1 MRFYD
6 TNALLDLQEKA
17 FQENFY
23 ISSVT
28 LEELEQ
34 IKTSSRKDPAVK
46 YAARKV
52 IHLLEDYD
60 NYETIIYNKDMHDWL
75 TNKFLEETPDNKI
88 CVCAYAASLNDPDLI
103 FVTGDLCCKKIANTI
118 FVLTTE
124 SVIDRQTE
132 PYTGYVETTADD
144 ELLCQLYSCPND
156 NIFNLLTNQYL
167 IVRNENGDLI
177 DKFKWDG
184 SSLIPVKLKILK
196 SKFFGD
202 VKPYNGDV
210 YQQLAIDSFM
220 NNQITMVRGPAGTGK
235 SYLALSYLFSI
246 LEKNKIRKIVMFCN
260 TPKTLNSVGLGYYP
274 GDKNMKLLDS
284 SVGNMLSAKLGGH
297 FEVEQLIAQNVLE
310 LLPLSDLRGFDTK
323 DMRCAVYIT
332 EAQNMDIELMKLA
345 LQRIGEDSICII
357 DGDYNT
363 QVDMSSYAG
372 ANNGMRRASE
382 VYRGEDL
389 YGEVELKNI
398 YRSRIANIAEQM

>member
-1 MRFYD
+1 MKFYD

-17 FQENFY
+17 FQEKFY

-34 IKTSSRKDPAVK
+34 IKTSSHKDPAVK
-46 YAARKV
+46 YSARKV
-52 IHLLEDYD
+52 MHLLEDYD
-60 NYETIIYNKDMHDWL
+60 NYETVIYNLEMHNWL
-75 TNKFLEETPDNKI
+75 MDRFIEETPDNKI
-88 CVCAYAASLNDPDLI
+88 CVCAYVASFNDPNLV
-103 FVTGDLCCKKIANTI
+103 FVTGDLCCKKIATAI
-118 FVLTTE
+118 FGLKTAPV
-124 SVIDRQTE
+124 VDRSLE
-132 PYTGYVETTADD
+132 PYTGYIEVSVDD
-144 ELLCQLYSCPND
+144 ETLCHLYSYPDD

-167 IVRNENGDLI
+167 IVRNKSGDLI

-184 SSLIPVKLKILK
+184 YSLIPVQIKILK
-196 SKFFGD
+196 SSFFGD

-210 YQQLAIDSFM
+210 YQQLVIDSFM

-235 SYLALSYLFSI
+235 SYLALSYLFSL
-246 LEKNKIRKIVMFCN
+246 LEKNKIKKIIMFCN

-297 FEVEQLIAQNVLE
+297 FEVERLIAENIIE

-372 ANNGMRRASE
+372 INNGMRRASE

-398 YRSRIANIAEQM
+398 YRGRIANIAEQM